1 VFASNCASWSRG
13 RDNADVTGDTEAR
26 DAERLEQL
34 WAGDFGDAYTERNRG
49 SIDRS
54 EFWRDLIAAHPF
66 ANALEVGCN
75 VGDNLRALSE
85 LIGAETLAGV
95 DVNEGALAT
104 ARTSLPEADLR
115 HIAARELPFKDNSF
129 ELVFTAMVLIHQP
142 DDTLQAVMREI
153 VRCSSRLVLSIEY
166 ESPEHV
172 DVPYRGHRGA
182 LFKRPYGQLYA
193 ATFPQLRPVAG
204 GFLGQAEGWDDVTWA
219 LLELQPGA

>member
-1 VFASNCASWSRG
+1 
-13 RDNADVTGDTEAR
+13 VTGETEAT

-54 EFWRDLIAAHPF
+54 EFWRTLIAAHPF

-75 VGDNLRALSE
+75 VGDNLLALSE
-85 LIGAETLAGV
+85 LVGAAALAGV

-104 ARTSLPEADLR
+104 ARGALPEADLR
-115 HIAARELPFKDNSF
+115 HVAARELPFKDGSF

-142 DDTLQAVMREI
+142 DETLQSVMGEI
-153 VRCSSRLVLSIEY
+153 VRCSRRYVLSIEY
-166 ESPEHV
+166 EASEYV
-172 DVPYRGHRGA
+172 DVPYRGQEGA
-182 LFKRPYGQLYA
+182 LFKRPYGALYA
-193 ATFPQLRPVAG
+193 ATFPQLQPVVG
-204 GFLGQAEGWDDVTWA
+204 GFLGQAEGWDDVTWS